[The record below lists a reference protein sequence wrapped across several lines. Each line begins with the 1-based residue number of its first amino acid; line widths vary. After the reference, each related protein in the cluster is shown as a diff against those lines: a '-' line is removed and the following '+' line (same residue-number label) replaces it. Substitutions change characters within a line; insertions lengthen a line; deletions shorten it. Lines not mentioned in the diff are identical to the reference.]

1 MNMDKMSSEERM
13 KNLYNGKR
21 IDRVPFMSSATMY
34 AGKMMVSKWDRCK
47 IWKVQM

>member
-21 IDRVPFMSSATMY
+21 IDRVPLMSY
-34 AGKMMVSKWDRCK
+34 ANYCQPFFWNTWVEE
-47 IWKVQM
+47 